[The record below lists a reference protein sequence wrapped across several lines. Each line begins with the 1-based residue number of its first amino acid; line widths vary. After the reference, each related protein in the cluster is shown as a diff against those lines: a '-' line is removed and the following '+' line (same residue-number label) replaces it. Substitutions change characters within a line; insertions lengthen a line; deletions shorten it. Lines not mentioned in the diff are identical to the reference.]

1 MNALQEE
8 IIVKNRKGIH
18 GAVATELA
26 KITDRYDATV
36 YFVGNNSKVDCAS
49 ILEVLSMG
57 FVHGSRLVVKTEGRE
72 ADRVMNAVRELL
84 SRSED
89 P

>member
-1 MNALQEE
+1 MQQE
-8 IIVKNRKGIH
+8 ITVNNRKGIH

-26 KITDRYDATV
+26 KITGRHDAAV
-36 YFVGNNSKVDCAS
+36 YLIGNNSEVDCAS

-57 FVHGSRLVVKTEGRE
+57 FAHGSRLIVKTEGRE
-72 ADRVMNAVRELL
+72 ADRVMLAVRELL